1 MNINQRVT
9 PAPYTLFPSSP
20 ATTSATTE
28 LMDDDEDAAEDSE
41 DYDPSPFVHEDSL
54 WTSAGASAV
63 SGLQWVLGFALS
75 AGLVRFIHLPALR
88 TSLEQLSAERARPLA
103 ERSDITQASAALTL
117 ASASSSIAAL
127 TLEQL
132 SSHHFVQT
140 ATSNL
145 KLVARNVSKIQI
157 PFVLYRTAND
167 MKMLRRT
174 VNEFRRRDG
183 ECFTCEN
190 ILGLTNPADMYMQDV
205 AQKDLYK
212 PIVKSTALS
221 IATRCITTPV
231 MLMGY
236 GWSALALNRL
246 SSAYIDSQ
254 ARTTETAVSMM
265 DTERLDVQ
273 LTSLIVSLVSPLTAN
288 DMKPI
293 LACLGA
299 GSYLSWQS
307 NGAKYSDVKEIKFLK
322 DIISQSVGK
331 GLSIVST
338 KDKPRALKAIEDI
351 YGDFSYP
358 QFAMRGSHYYVK
370 GDKLREFLVLLRE
383 ARRLDINSGRK
394 RRMGGPFA
402 QSPNN
407 VYKMVMVAAIEVN
420 SVSVN
425 RL

>member
-20 ATTSATTE
+20 ATTSATAE
-28 LMDDDEDAAEDSE
+28 LMDDDEDAAENSE
-41 DYDPSPFVHEDSL
+41 DYDPSLFIHEDSL
-54 WTSAGASAV
+54 WTSAV

-140 ATSNL
+140 AASNL

-322 DIISQSVGK
+322 NIISQSVGK
-331 GLSIVST
+331 QLSIVST

-383 ARRLDINSGRK
+383 ARRLDIDSGRK

>member
-20 ATTSATTE
+20 ATTSATAE

-54 WTSAGASAV
+54 WTSAV

-103 ERSDITQASAALTL
+103 ERSGITQASAALTL

-140 ATSNL
+140 AASNL

-205 AQKDLYK
+205 AQKDAYK

-221 IATRCITTPV
+221 IATRCITTPL
-231 MLMGY
+231 MLM
-236 GWSALALNRL
+236 
-246 SSAYIDSQ
+246 
-254 ARTTETAVSMM
+254 
-265 DTERLDVQ
+265 
-273 LTSLIVSLVSPLTAN
+273 
-288 DMKPI
+288 
-293 LACLGA
+293 
-299 GSYLSWQS
+299 
-307 NGAKYSDVKEIKFLK
+307 
-322 DIISQSVGK
+322 
-331 GLSIVST
+331 
-338 KDKPRALKAIEDI
+338 
-351 YGDFSYP
+351 
-358 QFAMRGSHYYVK
+358 
-370 GDKLREFLVLLRE
+370 
-383 ARRLDINSGRK
+383 
-394 RRMGGPFA
+394 
-402 QSPNN
+402 
-407 VYKMVMVAAIEVN
+407 
-420 SVSVN
+420 VSVQ
-425 RL
+425 

>member
-20 ATTSATTE
+20 ATTSATAE
-28 LMDDDEDAAEDSE
+28 LMDDDEDAAENSE
-41 DYDPSPFVHEDSL
+41 DYDPSLFIHEDSL
-54 WTSAGASAV
+54 WTSAV

-140 ATSNL
+140 AASNL

-383 ARRLDINSGRK
+383 ARRLDIDSGRK